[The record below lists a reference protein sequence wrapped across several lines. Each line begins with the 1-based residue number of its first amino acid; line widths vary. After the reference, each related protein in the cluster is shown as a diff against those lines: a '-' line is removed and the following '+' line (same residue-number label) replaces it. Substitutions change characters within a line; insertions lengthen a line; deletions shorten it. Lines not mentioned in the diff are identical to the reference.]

1 MSCLL
6 YVDEEEAGKK
16 INIDDLYER
25 KHRQDLKMLS
35 IFNKILN
42 RIHKRIQYTGRNK
55 MNEKYI
61 WFTVPQFIFG
71 EKNYDNGECI
81 GYLVTKLEDNGFY
94 VRYMH
99 PNTLFVS
106 WENWIPSYARNELKK
121 RTGVVVDSYGNV
133 IQKNTEDGSNANSS
147 EDPNAGIFNMPG
159 SNSNNGNGAKD
170 KKQFTPID
178 AYRPKGNLVYKPE
191 IVEKL
196 EKEISLETNLSS
208 EKKVSWNIHR

>member
-6 YVDEEEAGKK
+6 YVDEEEAMKK

-25 KHRQDLKMLS
+25 KHRQDLKMIS
-35 IFNKILN
+35 IFNKLLN

-55 MNEKYI
+55 LNGKHI
-61 WFTVPQFIFG
+61 WFTVPQYIFG

-94 VRYMH
+94 VKYMH

-121 RTGVVVDSYGNV
+121 KTGIVVDSFGNV
-133 IQKNTEDGSNANSS
+133 IDKQSQEDNK
-147 EDPNAGIFNMPG
+147 DPNNGLFNL
-159 SNSNNGNGAKD
+159 SGNGSGNETHPQKD

-178 AYRPKGNLVYKPE
+178 NYRPKGNLVYKPE

-196 EKEISLETNLSS
+196 EKGIVQPTQQPNYDY
-208 EKKVSWNIHR
+208 EKHVFLRK